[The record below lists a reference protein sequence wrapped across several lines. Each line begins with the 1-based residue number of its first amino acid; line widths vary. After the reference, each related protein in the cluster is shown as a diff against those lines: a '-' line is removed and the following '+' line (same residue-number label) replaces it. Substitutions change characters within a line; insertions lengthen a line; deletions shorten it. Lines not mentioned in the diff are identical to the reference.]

1 MQSLNVL
8 ARAGLIGLLTVWGG
22 QGAFAQE
29 FPNRA
34 ITIVVPNGPGAADI
48 PFRIIAPA
56 MAKVLGQ
63 PVVVENREGAATLIG
78 SNYVA
83 KERPADGYTLSGQ
96 SVNALLTLPLTVK
109 NSGLDPLKE
118 LPPLLNV
125 SSSKLVLVANA
136 NQPWKTFPEMVAY
149 AKANPGK
156 LNYASS
162 SSTTRLLTE
171 MLFRAEGIDVAY
183 VPFRATGTAIT
194 SIQAGETQ
202 VGLTIETLA
211 LAGGDKLRVIGQT
224 GDKRSA
230 KLPDVPTFA
239 ELGYPKLPGAT
250 YTLNVRA
257 GTPKPIA
264 DKLYAAA
271 EQALKDPEVQAQFD
285 KLSMQVM
292 PPLSTE
298 DVIKSE
304 QEQSKN
310 FADVAKQIGLEPE

>member
-1 MQSLNVL
+1 MKSWSAS
-8 ARAGLIGLLTVWGG
+8 ARAVGVGFALLAGG
-22 QGAFAQE
+22 QCAVAQE
-29 FPNRA
+29 FPTKA

-56 MAKVLGQ
+56 MAKILGQ
-63 PVVVENREGAATLIG
+63 PVVVENRDGAATLIG

-109 NSGLDPLKE
+109 EANLDPLKE
-118 LPPLLNV
+118 LPPILNV

-136 NQPWKTFPEMVAY
+136 DQPWKTFPEMVAY

-183 VPFRATGTAIT
+183 VPFRATGAAIT
-194 SIQAGETQ
+194 SIVAGETQ
-202 VGLTIETLA
+202 LGLTIESLA
-211 LAGGDKLRVIGQT
+211 LGSGDKLRALGQT
-224 GDKRSA
+224 GDSRSPS
-230 KLPDVPTFA
+230 LPDVPTFA
-239 ELGYPKLPGAT
+239 ELGYAKLPGAT
-250 YTLNVRA
+250 YTLNLRA
-257 GTPKPIA
+257 GTPKPIV

-271 EQALKDPEVQAQFD
+271 EAALKQPDVQAQFA

-298 DVIKSE
+298 EVLKNEEE
-304 QEQSKN
+304 QLKN
-310 FADVAKQIGLEPE
+310 FTEVAHQIGLKPQ